1 MISDLPVNEEL
12 LEDVRRIL
20 VAAGAA
26 AVCYLIGMT
35 LYIRKCRCRMLDYH
49 DFVMR
54 TYAGAPVPALI
65 RRYYRMEVD
74 VYNAARDHWPFRR
87 LWAKASYDS
96 NILGQPAA
104 SAPNDEIVA
113 MRKKGSIFR
122 IGKDRPRK
130 V

>member
-54 TYAGAPVPALI
+54 TYAGAPVPDLI

-87 LWAKASYDS
+87 LWAKASY
-96 NILGQPAA
+96 A

>member
-1 MISDLPVNEEL
+1 MISDLPVNEGAVGGCAK
-12 LEDVRRIL
+12 DTGRRRSRCRVL
-20 VAAGAA
+20 PNRR
-26 AVCYLIGMT
+26 T
-35 LYIRKCRCRMLDYH
+35 LYIRKCRCRMLDYL

-54 TYAGAPVPALI
+54 TYAGAPVPELI

-87 LWAKASYDS
+87 LWAMASYDS